1 MVPWKR
7 CKYSILKNNKQSNR
21 FGNPPGVGFTILY
34 FKNSI
39 LNYDRNAPILDSN
52 LQCGMPFGG
61 NFDNCI
67 TSSQGRLH

>member
-1 MVPWKR
+1 MEW
-7 CKYSILKNNKQSNR
+7 CNKQSN
-21 FGNPPGVGFTILY
+21 NSLCDPPVGVTILY